1 VSERAVGAFPSSFF
15 LHPFT
20 LEAVPRDFPRSRRIA
35 EQIQR
40 ELSEIVRVELKDPR
54 VGMIT
59 LTDVEV
65 TADGDHAKVFFTV
78 LGDPS
83 RVDQAVEGLQHA
95 AGYLRSQLARR
106 LTVRIVPHLQFK
118 YDPSVER
125 GARLSQ
131 LIDLA
136 VAEDTRR
143 NADTKRNENTKRKKR
158 RK

>member
-1 VSERAVGAFPSSFF
+1 MSDRAVGAFPSSFF
-15 LHPFT
+15 LHPSA

-65 TADGDHAKVFFTV
+65 TPDGEHAKVFFTV
-78 LGDPS
+78 LGEPS
-83 RVDQAVEGLQHA
+83 RVEQAAEGLQHA
-95 AGYLRSQLARR
+95 AGYLRSQLARS
-106 LTVRIVPHLQFK
+106 LSVRIVPQLHFK

-131 LIDLA
+131 LIDQA
-136 VAEDTRR
+136 VAED
-143 NADTKRNENTKRKKR
+143 TKRKKR